1 MTAAA
6 RREWQPRDGLGGA
19 LNSAGKMAAAAAAAV
34 YEQLQELDCPLLD
47 GGLRPEPEDALRLL
61 CTPSARRLELLAW
74 LCARAYPPLQEQ
86 FAGCQDAQAEAKAQ
100 EMARLGSDLLLCG
113 SDDIKLIKGEASAER
128 QLWLLEQLLDVSRY
142 LEAIPGLD
150 VRDSSSSSLEEGLQG
165 ATRRSEE
172 LLHEVFTSPSLP
184 ALLAPILPPCPSD
197 IQPLLM
203 EEPALHQRHQ
213 RVEGAGRKRLTE
225 LSRALEEANAVLE
238 QLKAES
244 CLLWGGMEPLPPE
257 QALRSLALAAGDS
270 PQLMAAFRQMYEAE
284 LRGSCCCGPTLQ
296 PSPCGP
302 LAQRLHEAL
311 TLHTQELQALAQL
324 SDTAEQAM
332 QTVVQRLSEERG
344 SHTAM
349 LRVRMEELRQR
360 YQAYLAAAGSC
371 QGGPWAREQGGG
383 CQDPMSPASGSPVGQ
398 SVIKAIH
405 NYPCE

>member
-150 VRDSSSSSLEEGLQG
+150 VRDSSSS
-165 ATRRSEE
+165 
-172 LLHEVFTSPSLP
+172 
-184 ALLAPILPPCPSD
+184 
-197 IQPLLM
+197 
-203 EEPALHQRHQ
+203 RHQ